1 MTNIFNGCSKLT
13 ELDIRNFEFVNTTTI
28 GLNGTPTNITIYVKD
43 EAAKE
48 VILNNKS
55 DANVI
60 IPESL

>member
-1 MTNIFNGCSKLT
+1 MTGVFTS
-13 ELDIRNFEFVNTTTI
+13 
-28 GLNGTPTNITIYVKD
+28 TPSNMTIYVKD

-60 IPESL
+60 IPESI